1 MGRKMI
7 FKCSKCRKIIK
18 GTGKTGMC
26 QSCIMTGEGN
36 SMFGKKRPDNVIRF
50 SGTKNHMFKT
60 GKRCKNYHNYCFCG
74 NEIRYNSKH
83 CIYCDAQIN
92 RNGRDI
98 GSKYI
103 HRGYILIKTNKN
115 TWIAQHRYLVEKY
128 IERKLNEREI
138 VHHIDGDKGNNNLKN
153 LYVFANK
160 GYHTYFETLIRHKIV
175 PRFSIKSNLKQL
187 RRVK

>member
-103 HRGYILIKTNKN
+103 QGSNATIVNQYTHKYNGGNCQYNATN
-115 TWIAQHRYLVEKY
+115 T
-128 IERKLNEREI
+128 
-138 VHHIDGDKGNNNLKN
+138 
-153 LYVFANK
+153 
-160 GYHTYFETLIRHKIV
+160 
-175 PRFSIKSNLKQL
+175 
-187 RRVK
+187 